1 MIFVFIKGIF
11 VDFFVFKIYTLSN
24 HSYTWQKKNI
34 SKNFIIIVVSNL
46 D

>member
-24 HSYTWQKKNI
+24 HSYTWQKKNF
-34 SKNFIIIVVSNL
+34 KIIVVSNL